1 MTLYRARLHHCL
13 AHAVARAAA
22 VALALCL
29 PLLYLPTAALAQDGD
44 ADDCSGD
51 NKDRPLACASQE
63 KAAAIVPSFA
73 YDWVP
78 LEEIPESLRNREC
91 IICEGAYIDP
101 LAQEDTSTRPE
112 KTDLHARADTTEMNE
127 REVILVG
134 DVTAIQ
140 GYRQMRSDT
149 ATIQRDEETATL
161 TGNVTLREPGVLL
174 LGDNAKI
181 YSGSGEAV
189 MYDAEFVFH
198 DEHLRGTADIL
209 ERDADDII
217 HIHNGTFTYCPP
229 ESRDWAVLSD
239 TLDVDIEEGLATAH
253 QATLELGGVPVFYTP
268 WLRLPIDDRRRTGF
282 LWPDFGND
290 SDGGLDI
297 NVPFYFNLAPNYDAL
312 YAPRFIQERGL
323 DHELQ
328 ARYLNPL
335 VGDWFVGGAYLPNDQ
350 RYRDQIPDNESADR
364 WLGILRQNGLFE
376 ERWRSRI
383 DYSEASDVDYMR
395 DLETANIDAQRS
407 TSLLQMASMD
417 YLGDNW
423 LTTLR
428 AQQFQSLA
436 DDITNDYEELPQL
449 TTTYRSSGMPF
460 ALEPIALAQYSN
472 FGADEDVVT
481 GERIYG
487 EAGMSYPMLW
497 RFGSLTPTLKYRQV
511 DYELTN
517 ARTFPED
524 SPSAGSTVFGVDG
537 QLIFERQTSFNDR
550 NLLQTLEPRLY
561 YLYSEREDQR
571 DQPLFDSADLTFNY
585 YQLFRDTRFSGHDR
599 LDDANQISGGVTTRY
614 IDPETGRD
622 LLSASIGQ
630 IYYFEDR
637 EVQLLRELA
646 PETQT
651 TSDIAGEVAFAPT
664 RQLGVRTSL
673 VWDPNEEHM
682 ESSFIEGRYTMDNG
696 SIFNL
701 GYAYRRAYFAALRTQ
716 TQDVRALQPQTEE
729 VRASSY
735 LPLDNNWSIFG
746 AINYSLEENLSVE
759 DMIGIEY
766 DSCCW
771 TFRLLNLRYYNNDNG
786 VLPDFNNPELE
797 RNQTLQFQVVLKGMG
812 GLGNRITNIM
822 QDMIRGFDE
831 RGY

>member
-1 MTLYRARLHHCL
+1 MTRYRARLHYCL
-13 AHAVARAAA
+13 AHAAARATA

-29 PLLYLPTAALAQDGD
+29 PLLYLPTTALAQDD
-44 ADDCSGD
+44 NADDCAAK
-51 NKDRPLACASQE
+51 NKDRPLVCDTQK
-63 KAAAIVPSFA
+63 KAAAIVPTFA
-73 YDWVP
+73 HDWVP
-78 LEEIPESLRNREC
+78 LANVPESLRDRLC
-91 IICEGAYIDP
+91 LICEGRYIDP
-101 LAQEDTSTRPE
+101 LAQENTSTRPE
-112 KTDLHARADTTEMNE
+112 RTDIHARADSTEMGE
-127 REVILVG
+127 TEVILVG

-140 GYRQMRSDT
+140 GYRQMRSDS
-149 ATIQRDEETATL
+149 ATINREKETATL
-161 TGNVTLREPGVLL
+161 VGNVTMREPGVLL
-174 LGDNAKI
+174 LGDNAKV
-181 YSGSGEAV
+181 YANTGEAI

-198 DEHLRGTADIL
+198 DKHMRGYADIL
-209 ERDADDII
+209 ERDENDII
-217 HIHNGTFTYCPP
+217 HIHNGIFTHCPP
-229 ESRDWAVLSD
+229 EERDWVVLSD

-253 QATLELGGVPVFYTP
+253 QATLELAGVPVFYTP
-268 WLRLPIDDRRRTGF
+268 WLRLPLDDRRRTGF

-335 VGDWFVGGAYLPNDQ
+335 VGDWFAGGAYLPNDQ

-407 TSLLQMASMD
+407 TSLLQMASVD

-436 DDITNDYEELPQL
+436 DDISNNYEELPQL
-449 TTTYRSSGMPF
+449 TSSYRGAGMPF

-497 RFGSLTPTLKYRQV
+497 GFGSLTPTLKYRQV
-511 DYELTN
+511 EYELTN
-517 ARTFPED
+517 AQAFPED
-524 SPSAGSTVFGVDG
+524 SPSAGSSVFGVDG
-537 QLIFERQTSFNDR
+537 ELIFERQTSFNDKSF
-550 NLLQTLEPRLY
+550 LQTLEPRIY
-561 YLYSEREDQR
+561 YLYSAREDQR

-585 YQLFRDTRFSGHDR
+585 SQLFRDTRFSGRDR
-599 LDDANQISGGVTTRY
+599 LDDANQISAGVTTRY
-614 IDPETGRD
+614 IDEQTGRD

-637 EVQLLRELA
+637 EVQLLRELP

-651 TSDIAGEVAFAPT
+651 TSGIAGEVAFAPT
-664 RQLGVRTSL
+664 SQVGVRTSL
-673 VWDPNEEHM
+673 VWDPNEENM
-682 ESSFIEGRYTMDNG
+682 DSSFIEGRYTMENG

-701 GYAYRRAYFAALRTQ
+701 GYAYRRAYIS
-716 TQDVRALQPQTEE
+716 ALQPQTEE

-735 LPLDNNWSIFG
+735 LPLDNNWSIFA

-759 DMIGIEY
+759 DMIGVEY

-786 VLPDFNNPELE
+786 VLPDFDNPELE

-831 RGY
+831 RAY